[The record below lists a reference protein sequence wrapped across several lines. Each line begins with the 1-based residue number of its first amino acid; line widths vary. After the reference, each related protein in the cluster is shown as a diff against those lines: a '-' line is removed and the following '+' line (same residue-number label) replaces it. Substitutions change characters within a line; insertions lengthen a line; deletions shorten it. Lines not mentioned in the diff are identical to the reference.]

1 MMKIYAILS
10 VLFFAQIAQAL
21 PSNDLWIPSA
31 TVMQKNYL
39 RIDVQ
44 QEYTFEKNASGN
56 NHWSSLGATLGV
68 FENAQWSMEAGADY
82 MEPVGEKFSDSLQLN
97 VKGVYAPSENSRWK
111 SAFGLRNFALGS
123 DGNFQIL
130 YGLAEVF
137 TRKNE
142 STRVGLYFGSSKRLV
157 DSDGEK
163 SNSGLM
169 FGYYRQLT
177 DDTGRL
183 AIEWI
188 SGNNAFAYL
197 LLGAHLRFAE
207 NVNCVIGYGFP
218 NESDYK
224 QRIITRVS
232 LFY

>member
-1 MMKIYAILS
+1 MMKFYALFS
-10 VLFFAQIAQAL
+10 VLFFAQISHAL

-31 TVMQKNYL
+31 AVMQKNYL

-44 QEYTFEKNASGN
+44 QEYTLEKKATGS
-56 NHWSSLGATLGV
+56 NHWSSLGASLGV
-68 FENAQWSMEAGADY
+68 FESEQWSMEAGADY
-82 MEPVGEKFSDSLQLN
+82 MEPVGDSIADSLQLN
-97 VKGVYAPSENSRWK
+97 VKGLYVPDENSSWK
-111 SAFGLRNFALGS
+111 AAFGLRNFALGS

-130 YGLAEVF
+130 YGLAEVY
-137 TRKNE
+137 TRRNE
-142 STRVGLYFGSSKRLV
+142 STRIGLYYGSSKRLV
-157 DSDGEK
+157 NSDGDK

-169 FGYYRQLT
+169 FGYYRQMA
-177 DDTGRL
+177 DDIGRL
-183 AIEWI
+183 AVEWT

-218 NESDYK
+218 NESEYK

>member
-1 MMKIYAILS
+1 
-10 VLFFAQIAQAL
+10 
-21 PSNDLWIPSA
+21 
-31 TVMQKNYL
+31 
-39 RIDVQ
+39 
-44 QEYTFEKNASGN
+44 
-56 NHWSSLGATLGV
+56 
-68 FENAQWSMEAGADY
+68 
-82 MEPVGEKFSDSLQLN
+82 
-97 VKGVYAPSENSRWK
+97 
-111 SAFGLRNFALGS
+111 
-123 DGNFQIL
+123 
-130 YGLAEVF
+130 
-137 TRKNE
+137 
-142 STRVGLYFGSSKRLV
+142 
-157 DSDGEK
+157 
-163 SNSGLM
+163 M